1 MVNYRTMMNCYDSR
15 RVSRRMR
22 QVLAD
27 FLDAGMIDDSG
38 EEIEH
43 RRRNR
48 GSVDVSMKPP
58 SIIVCLVGHKKIET
72 RKGGN
77 RGC

>member
-1 MVNYRTMMNCYDSR
+1 MDDRGRVAAAESLRVNYRTMMNCYDSR

-22 QVLAD
+22 QALAE
-27 FLDAGMIDDSG
+27 FLDTSMIDDSG
-38 EEIEH
+38 EE
-43 RRRNR
+43 
-48 GSVDVSMKPP
+48 
-58 SIIVCLVGHKKIET
+58 IET